1 MKEIGPASPPRDPP
15 GDERT
20 LRLEIA
26 LRRSEKLA
34 MAGRVAASVMH
45 EINNPSQAIADLV
58 YLIAKEADRPELV
71 RAFLQ
76 IDQHDI
82 ECLGQLLKLIAGV
95 DIRANVQVSL
105 GNLLRGLLKN
115 AHGLKNQPR
124 CNQIK
129 TDDRQGAGK
138 EPGREQEHPV

>member
-1 MKEIGPASPPRDPP
+1 MKEIGPATPPRDPP

-71 RAFLQ
+71 RARAAQ
-76 IDQHDI
+76 IEEQ
-82 ECLGQLLKLIAGV
+82 LGRIQYNARQTLSFFRDTPQIQVKGSGPPGGDGVALPPRAARREANPGAEGDAGY
-95 DIRANVQVSL
+95 A
-105 GNLLRGLLKN
+105 
-115 AHGLKNQPR
+115 
-124 CNQIK
+124 
-129 TDDRQGAGK
+129 DRLDL
-138 EPGREQEHPV
+138 PG